1 MHYTNILKAK
11 TAEKEGVLR
20 TMKDVAFA
28 ENPMDREAVG
38 EDTKVESLKG
48 QFEIYNSLKEN
59 GFDNLLTF
67 RFVFSKN
74 RSFNFHYSK
83 IFRIP
88 VTEENSAGEDCFDMM
103 VEGDKLNYSFKVNK
117 CFTKNQV

>member
-1 MHYTNILKAK
+1 M
-11 TAEKEGVLR
+11 AEKDGVLR
-20 TMKDVAFA
+20 TMKDQAFA

-67 RFVFSKN
+67 RFVY
-74 RSFNFHYSK
+74 RK
-83 IFRIP
+83 IGLCI
-88 VTEENSAGEDCFDMM
+88 
-103 VEGDKLNYSFKVNK
+103 LNIWNCLEF
-117 CFTKNQV
+117 Q

>member
-1 MHYTNILKAK
+1 MHYANILKAK
-11 TAEKEGVLR
+11 AAEKEGVLR

-67 RFVFSKN
+67 RFVYRKS
-74 RSFNFHYSK
+74 RIIYSQYLEL
-83 IFRIP
+83 FRIP

-103 VEGDKLNYSFKVNK
+103 VEGDK
-117 CFTKNQV
+117 